1 MLLSPPPPFPP
12 KNADPSP
19 LHQTGSD
26 AWQRALH
33 RRQDRHRTA
42 SRRRGNDSKESWKD
56 GFVAGEEVDVGTE
69 LRRAVVN
76 GVMCLLYQI
85 CL

>member
-1 MLLSPPPPFPP
+1 MLLSPPLPSLP
-12 KNADPSP
+12 KM
-19 LHQTGSD
+19 LIQTGSD
-26 AWQRALH
+26 AWQRALQ
-33 RRQDRHRTA
+33 RRQDRRRTA

-76 GVMCLLYQI
+76 GVMCLLCQI